1 MRSLAPGGALAL
13 TLALPLAACSS
24 GATSPAG
31 APAAAASA
39 AAPAGAA
46 GADSVSSDT
55 YVFLPKSLN
64 NPYWVD
70 ARKGMEAEAAKLGVK
85 ALFLGPDTDDAG
97 KQVAIFESVLSKKP
111 AGIAVSPNDPAS
123 VTGII
128 AQARAAGIPVIA
140 WDGPVPNSAV
150 LGYIGTDNVTA
161 GKKQAEALVAA
172 MGETGKVAVVIG
184 SLAAPNLNQRL
195 QGLKAGLAAHPGIQI
210 VATEQSGESVADAQ
224 GKAETILQAHPDL
237 SAMVGI
243 GGSDLPGIAG
253 ALKSAGACGKIK
265 AVGFDVVPQGIQGM
279 KDGCV
284 NALISQKPYG
294 MTGQALKILVD
305 FHAKTSTLQNNF
317 TVDTGV
323 DVVTPG
329 NLATFI
335 TAPH

>member
-1 MRSLAPGGALAL
+1 MRSVALGGALAL

-24 GATSPAG
+24 GANSPGTGPVAEG
-31 APAAAASA
+31 GTAA
-39 AAPAGAA
+39 AGAA
-46 GADSVSSDT
+46 GADSVSGDT

-85 ALFLGPDTDDAG
+85 AQFLGPDTDDAG

-123 VTGII
+123 VTSII
-128 AQARAAGIPVIA
+128 AKARAAGIPVIA
-140 WDGPVPNSAV
+140 WDGPVPNSQV

-184 SLAAPNLNQRL
+184 SLSAPNLNQRL
-195 QGLKAGLAAHPGIQI
+195 QGLKEGLAAHPGIQI

-237 SAMVGI
+237 NAMVGI

-253 ALKSAGACGKIK
+253 ALKSAGSCGKIK

-284 NALISQKPYG
+284 NTLISQKPYG
-294 MTGQALKILVD
+294 MTGQALQILVD
-305 FHAKTSTLQNNF
+305 FHAKASKLQSNF
-317 TVDTGV
+317 AVDTGV
-323 DVVTPG
+323 DVVTPA
-329 NLATFI
+329 NLETFI
-335 TAPH
+335 STPH